1 MFLSDL
7 YPLSEPE
14 EKKLLFLIINLRKE
28 ALTVGIPAS
37 ILSTNVL
44 TIDAG
49 IYIYGN
55 KGAIQ
60 N

>member
-7 YPLSEPE
+7 YPLSKSE
-14 EKKLLFLIINLRKE
+14 EKSYFFLIINLRKE
-28 ALTVGIPAS
+28 ALTVGIPES
-37 ILSTNVL
+37 IVSTNVL
-44 TIDAG
+44 TIDSG

-60 N
+60 T